1 MQTSPSP
8 KTSRDRRATSPLS
21 VTRHGWW
28 SILWRVYGS
37 IQKHHIGMMA
47 SSIAFYG
54 LLSLFPAIA
63 ALISIWGMYADPVQ
77 VQQQLVNLDQF
88 IPTEAAS
95 IIEHQAEV
103 VTASAGRGLNLT
115 AIGSLL
121 FTLYSASKSVQSFT
135 EGLNIIYGE
144 KEQRHFLAQIV
155 INIVLTLG
163 MILLAIFMLFSVA
176 ILPVV
181 MNFFPF
187 ADTLTTSLY
196 YLRWLIMLCIITLG
210 IAVLY
215 RFGPNRRAPRWEW
228 LSIGTITSTLL
239 WILGSLGFSL
249 YVSHFG
255 SYNSTYGSIGAVVV
269 LLMWFWLSAYII
281 LLGASIN
288 CELERTTEKDT
299 TTGAPKPMGQRHAY
313 AADTVAKDSND
324 I

>member
-1 MQTSPSP
+1 MPTPSRT
-8 KTSRDRRATSPLS
+8 KTSQDRRATSPLS

-28 SILWRVYGS
+28 SVLWRVYRS
-37 IQKHHIGMMA
+37 TQQHHIGMMA

-63 ALISIWGMYADPVQ
+63 ALISIWGMYADPAQ
-77 VQQQLVNLDQF
+77 VQQQLVNLDEF
-88 IPTEAAS
+88 IPAEAAS

-103 VTASAGRGLNLT
+103 VTASAGQGLNLA

-135 EGLNIIYGE
+135 EGLSIIYGE
-144 KEQRHFLAQIV
+144 KEQRHFLVQIILNV
-155 INIVLTLG
+155 VLTLG

-176 ILPVV
+176 ILPAI

-187 ADTLTTSLY
+187 TDTLTTSLY
-196 YLRWLIMLCIITLG
+196 YLRWLIMLCVITLG

-215 RFGPNRRAPRWEW
+215 RFGPNRSAPRWEW

-255 SYNSTYGSIGAVVV
+255 SYNSTYGSIGAVVI
-269 LLMWFWLSAYII
+269 LLMWFWLSSYII

-299 TTGAPKPMGQRHAY
+299 TIGHSKPMGQRNAY
-313 AADTVAKDSND
+313 AADTVAKNSND

>member
-1 MQTSPSP
+1 M
-8 KTSRDRRATSPLS
+8 
-21 VTRHGWW
+21 
-28 SILWRVYGS
+28 WRVKPSAYYAIALHSWIEICFLLIIHDRPRIAAPRRLSALPATAG
-37 IQKHHIGMMA
+37 G
-47 SSIAFYG
+47 AFYG

-63 ALISIWGMYADPVQ
+63 ALIAIWGMYADPVQ

-88 IPTEAAS
+88 IPNEAAS
-95 IIEHQAEV
+95 IIEQQAKV
-103 VTASAGRGLNLT
+103 VTASAGRGLHLT
-115 AIGSLL
+115 AIGSFI

-144 KEQRHFLAQIV
+144 KEQRHFLVQIM
-155 INIVLTLG
+155 INVALTLG
-163 MILLAIFMLFSVA
+163 MILLAIIMLFSVA
-176 ILPVV
+176 IQPVV

-196 YLRWLIMLCIITLG
+196 YLRWLIMLGIITFG

-215 RFGPNRRAPRWEW
+215 RFGPNRSAPRWEW

-288 CELERTTEKDT
+288 C
-299 TTGAPKPMGQRHAY
+299 
-313 AADTVAKDSND
+313 
-324 I
+324 

>member
-1 MQTSPSP
+1 MLS
-8 KTSRDRRATSPLS
+8 SRHSQSSKDRRATSPLS

-28 SILWRVYGS
+28 RILRRVYGS
-37 IQKHHIGMMA
+37 IQQHHIGMMA

-63 ALISIWGMYADPVQ
+63 ALIAIWGMYADPVQ

-88 IPTEAAS
+88 IPNEAAS
-95 IIEHQAEV
+95 IIEQQAEV
-103 VTASAGRGLNLT
+103 VSASAGRGLNLT
-115 AIGSLL
+115 AIGSLI

-144 KEQRHFLAQIV
+144 KEQRHFLVQIM
-155 INIVLTLG
+155 INFALTLG
-163 MILLAIFMLFSVA
+163 MILLAIIMLFSVA

-181 MNFFPF
+181 MNLFPF

-196 YLRWLIMLCIITLG
+196 YLRWLIMLGIITLG

-215 RFGPNRRAPRWEW
+215 RFGPNRSAPRWEW
-228 LSIGTITSTLL
+228 LSIGTITSTFL

-288 CELERTTEKDT
+288 CELERTTAQDS
-299 TTGAPKPMGQRHAY
+299 TTGHSKPLGQRNAY
-313 AADTVAKDSND
+313 ATDTVADDKYDM
-324 I
+324 

>member
-1 MQTSPSP
+1 
-8 KTSRDRRATSPLS
+8 
-21 VTRHGWW
+21 
-28 SILWRVYGS
+28 
-37 IQKHHIGMMA
+37 MMA

-77 VQQQLVNLDQF
+77 VQQQLVTLDEF
-88 IPTEAAS
+88 IPHEAAA
-95 IIEHQAEV
+95 IIEQQAEV
-103 VTASAGRGLNLT
+103 VTASANNGLNFA
-115 AIGSLL
+115 AIGGLL
-121 FTLYSASKSVQSFT
+121 FTLYSASKSMQSFT

-144 KEQRHFLAQIV
+144 REQRHFLVQLILNV
-155 INIVLTLG
+155 TMTLG

-176 ILPVV
+176 ILPAI

-196 YLRWLIMLCIITLG
+196 YLRWLVMLCIITLG

-215 RFGPNRRAPRWEW
+215 RFGPNRHAPRWEW
-228 LSIGTITSTLL
+228 LSVGTIASTLL

-255 SYNSTYGSIGAVVV
+255 SYNSTYGSIGAVVI

-288 CELERTTEKDT
+288 CELERTTERDT
-299 TTGAPKPMGQRHAY
+299 TTGHAKPIGKRNAY
-313 AADTVAKDSND
+313 AADTVAAGSRDV
-324 I
+324 

>member
-1 MQTSPSP
+1 
-8 KTSRDRRATSPLS
+8 
-21 VTRHGWW
+21 
-28 SILWRVYGS
+28 
-37 IQKHHIGMMA
+37 MA

-63 ALISIWGMYADPVQ
+63 ALISIWGMYADPIQ
-77 VQQQLVNLDQF
+77 VQQQLVDLDQF
-88 IPTEAAS
+88 IPAEAAS

-103 VTASAGRGLNLT
+103 VTASAERGLNIN

-144 KEQRHFLAQIV
+144 KEQRHFLVQIV
-155 INIVLTLG
+155 LNIVLTLG
-163 MILLAIFMLFSVA
+163 MIMLAIFMLFSVA
-176 ILPVV
+176 ILPVI
-181 MNFFPF
+181 MNFIPF

-228 LSIGTITSTLL
+228 LSIGTITSTVL
-239 WILGSLGFSL
+239 WILGSFGFSL

-299 TTGAPKPMGQRHAY
+299 TVGSPKPLGERNAY
-313 AADTVAKDSND
+313 AADTVAHDKHD